1 MLTQLMQERQC
12 DAPDVLIKAS
22 HKLIS
27 KYNSIINSIIN
38 KYNVTGDKLINFLA
52 KREPKYKQI
61 VNEYLS
67 LYS

>member
-27 KYNSIINSIIN
+27 KYNSIIN

>member
-1 MLTQLMQERQC
+1 MLNQLMQERNC
-12 DAPDVLIKAS
+12 DAPDVLIKAT

-27 KYNSIINSIIN
+27 KYNSIITR
-38 KYNVTGDKLINFLA
+38 YDMVEDKLINFLA